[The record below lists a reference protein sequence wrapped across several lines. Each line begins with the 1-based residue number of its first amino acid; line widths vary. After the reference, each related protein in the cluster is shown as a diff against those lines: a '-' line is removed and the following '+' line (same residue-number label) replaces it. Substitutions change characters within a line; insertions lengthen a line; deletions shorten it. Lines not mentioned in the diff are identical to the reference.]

1 MKIQKANIND
11 LISPEYNPREI
22 TEEEMDKLKLSIEEF
37 GYVDPII
44 VNEVNN
50 HIIGGNQRYEALK
63 EMGYEEVEVNYVH
76 IEDLNRE
83 KSLNIMLNKVSGD
96 WDNDKL
102 TEIFKELKVDGF
114 DLSLT
119 GFDEFELDF
128 YLDDDV
134 EFSNPFDYEDEEEEE
149 PEDYVDV
156 EGERTNEQYVV
167 SVSFR
172 TKERANEFLDF
183 LDAPYKLTQRSV
195 GIHDDEITWENSDE
209 V

>member
-167 SVSFR
+167 SISFR

>member
-1 MKIQKANIND
+1 
-11 LISPEYNPREI
+11 
-22 TEEEMDKLKLSIEEF
+22 MDKLKLSIEEF